1 MIETVFCMKKQDI
14 PQDESNLKSA
24 NMTEVLY
31 VTDENNNYSTANSI
45 GWEAKKAALDE
56 SMALINERIQQAKE
70 DVANNLVSPI
80 IYFMEFN
87 KMDFSVLASYMG
99 MWQWTVKRHAKPK
112 NFKKLSDST
121 LKKYA
126 DTFGISADELKNFD
140 GK

>member
-1 MIETVFCMKKQDI
+1 MKKQDI

-87 KMDFSVLASYMG
+87 KMDISVLASYMG
-99 MWQWTVKRHAKPK
+99 MWQWTVKRHSKPK

-126 DTFGISADELKNFD
+126 DTFGITVDELKNFD

>member
-1 MIETVFCMKKQDI
+1 MKKQDI

-87 KMDFSVLASYMG
+87 KMDISVLASYMG
-99 MWQWTVKRHAKPK
+99 MWQWTVKRHTKPK

-126 DTFGISADELKNFD
+126 DTFGISLDELKNFD